1 MPCPVVSA
9 LVLVLQRTVCHAPTL
24 LCRPQGSLVVRRRV
38 AVEVKRRDDGS
49 PVVRER
55 TLPVVLWT
63 DIIRDDFWNEN
74 PELLLP

>member
-1 MPCPVVSA
+1 M
-9 LVLVLQRTVCHAPTL
+9 
-24 LCRPQGSLVVRRRV
+24 VRRRV
-38 AVEVKRRDDGS
+38 PVEVKRRDDGS

-63 DIIRDDFWNEN
+63 DIIRDDFWSEN